1 MNRAALD
8 IGSNTLRMLIL
19 GEGHQARQGPHY
31 FRRVTRLAGDFSPES
46 GLATASMDRTLAALQ
61 EFSGELRKF
70 SVNEVRAVGTA
81 ALRNAINADKFVEKI
96 RSKTG
101 IQIEII
107 DGEREAELSC
117 RGILSVLSP
126 VPHRAVFFDIGG
138 GSTEIICYENRQI
151 LLRRSVPLGVVRL
164 CENHPDAGDCLRR
177 IQSELAE
184 IRDLPLWT
192 NWQQNPSFLEVIGT
206 AGTVTTLAALKLKM
220 HQYEGSRVNNLI
232 LKRSWLNAQVLKLAS
247 LSLAQRRKLPGMEVG
262 RADLILPGLQI
273 VLALLQLAGTDSL
286 RVADAGLLE
295 GILLE

>member
-1 MNRAALD
+1 VKRAAID

-19 GEGHQARQGPHY
+19 DEDEQEHQSPY
-31 FRRVTRLAGDFSPES
+31 YYRRVTRLAGDFTPES

-61 EFSGELRKF
+61 EFAGELQKF

-81 ALRNAINADKFVEKI
+81 ALRDAINADKFVEKI
-96 RSKTG
+96 RAKTG

-126 VPHRAVFFDIGG
+126 VPHRVVFFDIGG

-151 LLRRSVPLGVVRL
+151 QLRRSVPLGVVRL

-177 IQSELAE
+177 IQSEIAK

-192 NWQQNPSFLEVIGT
+192 NWHQNPSLLEVIGT

-232 LKRSWLNAQVLKLAS
+232 LKRSWLNALVLKLTG
-247 LSLAQRRKLPGMEVG
+247 LSLEQRRKLPGMEAG

-286 RVADAGLLE
+286 RAADAGLLE